1 MLEVRRLRLLRELA
15 TRGTIAATAEACSLT
30 PSAVSQQL
38 AALEREVRTPLL
50 IRDGRRLMLTEAAQ
64 VLVEHT
70 ERILAEL
77 EEAEASIAG
86 LAGEVRGVIRLA
98 AFPTAASSL
107 VASAIAS
114 CHASHPDLRVLL
126 EEQETDQAVSA
137 LTAGRIDVALVYEYN
152 LLADRTDPGIR
163 LIPLVREKLLLV
175 LPPAMEADDPITLS
189 ALRRESWVAPD
200 SDTALRTA
208 LWRAC
213 GLAGF
218 EPRLHY
224 TSDDYTVMLALVQA
238 GLGVSLVPQLALE
251 SVAADLQ
258 LREVT
263 DLLLTRT
270 VSAAIRAGTRGNPA
284 IVAVIRALQEAAEGL
299 RLTG

>member
-15 TRGTIAATAEACSLT
+15 ARGTIAATAEACSLT

-38 AALEREVRTPLL
+38 AALEREAGAPLL
-50 IRDGRRLMLTEAAQ
+50 IRDGRRLVLTEAAQ
-64 VLVEHT
+64 VLVGHT

-77 EEAEASIAG
+77 EEAQASVAG
-86 LAGEVRGVIRLA
+86 LAGEVRGVLRLA

-107 VASAIAS
+107 VPSAIAT
-114 CHASHPDLRVLL
+114 CRADHPDLRVLL
-126 EEQETDQAVSA
+126 DDLETGEALSA
-137 LTAGRIDVALVYEYN
+137 LKAGRIDVALVYEYN
-152 LLADRTDPGIR
+152 LLPDRADPGIR
-163 LIPLVREKLLLV
+163 LVPLVREKLLLV
-175 LPPAMEADDPITLS
+175 LPTSMKADDPLTLG
-189 ALRRESWVAPD
+189 ALRHESWVAPD

-238 GLGVSLVPQLALE
+238 GLGVALVPQLALA

-258 LREVT
+258 IREVT

-270 VSAAIRAGTRGNPA
+270 VSAAIRAGTRANPA
-284 IVAVIRALQEAAEGL
+284 VAAVINALQAAAVGL
-299 RLTG
+299 RLTR

>member
-15 TRGTIAATAEACSLT
+15 ARGTIAATAEACSLT

-86 LAGEVRGVIRLA
+86 LAGEVRGVTRLA

-107 VASAIAS
+107 VASAIAT
-114 CHASHPDLRVLL
+114 CHADHPDLRVLL
-126 EEQETDQAVSA
+126 EEQETDEA
-137 LTAGRIDVALVYEYN
+137 LPALKAGRIDVALVYEYN
-152 LLADRTDPGIR
+152 LLPDRADPGIR
-163 LIPLVREKLLLV
+163 LVPLVREKLLLV
-175 LPPAMEADDPITLS
+175 LPPAMKADNPLTLG
-189 ALRRESWVAPD
+189 ALRSESWVAPD

-238 GLGVSLVPQLALE
+238 GLGVALVPQLALE

-258 LREVT
+258 IREVT

-284 IVAVIRALQEAAEGL
+284 IAAVIRALQAAAEGL
-299 RLTG
+299 RLSG

>member
-15 TRGTIAATAEACSLT
+15 ARGTIAATAEACSLT

-50 IRDGRRLMLTEAAQ
+50 IRDGRRLILTEAAQ

-70 ERILAEL
+70 ERILADL
-77 EEAEASIAG
+77 EEAEASVAH
-86 LAGEVRGVIRLA
+86 LTSEVRGVIRLA

-107 VASAIAS
+107 VPSAIAS
-114 CHASHPDLRVLL
+114 CRTEHPDLRVLL
-126 EEQETDQAVSA
+126 DGRETEEALSAVK
-137 LTAGRIDVALVYEYN
+137 AGRLDVAVVYEYN
-152 LLADRTDPGIR
+152 LLADRADPGIR
-163 LIPLVREKLLLV
+163 LVPLVREKLLLV
-175 LPPAMEADDPITLS
+175 LPPAMKADNPIALG
-189 ALRRESWVAPD
+189 ALRGESWVAPD
-200 SDTALRTA
+200 SDTALRTS

-238 GLGVSLVPQLALE
+238 GLGVALVPQLALE

-258 LREVT
+258 VREVT

-284 IVAVIRALQEAAEGL
+284 IAAVIRALQEASEGL
-299 RLTG
+299 RLSG

>member
-15 TRGTIAATAEACSLT
+15 ARGTIAATAEACSLT

-50 IRDGRRLMLTEAAQ
+50 IRDGRRLVLTEAAQ
-64 VLVEHT
+64 VLVSHT

-77 EEAEASIAG
+77 EEAEANVAG
-86 LAGEVRGVIRLA
+86 LAGEVRGVLRLA

-107 VASAIAS
+107 VPSAIAT
-114 CHASHPDLRVLL
+114 CHTDHPDLRVLL
-126 EEQETDQAVSA
+126 DDLETEEAVSA
-137 LTAGRIDVALVYEYN
+137 LKAGRIDVALVYEYN
-152 LLADRTDPGIR
+152 LLPDRADPGIR
-163 LIPLVREKLLLV
+163 LVPLVREKLLLV
-175 LPPAMEADDPITLS
+175 LPTSMEAEDPLTLG
-189 ALRRESWVAPD
+189 ALRHESWVAPD

-238 GLGVSLVPQLALE
+238 GLGVALVPQLALE

-284 IVAVIRALQEAAEGL
+284 IAAAIHGLQAAAEGL

>member
-15 TRGTIAATAEACSLT
+15 AHGTIAATAQACSLT

-38 AALEREVRTPLL
+38 AALEREVHTPLL
-50 IRDGRRLMLTEAAQ
+50 IRDGRRLMLTGAAQ

-77 EEAEASIAG
+77 EEAQASIAG
-86 LAGEVRGVIRLA
+86 LTGEVRGVIRLA

-107 VASAIAS
+107 AASAIAT
-114 CHASHPDLRVLL
+114 CQDDHPDLRVVLDGR
-126 EEQETDQAVSA
+126 ETDEALSA
-137 LTAGRIDVALVYEYN
+137 LKAGHLDVALVYEYN
-152 LLADRTDPGIR
+152 LLPDRTDRGIR
-163 LIPLVREKLLLV
+163 LVPLVREKLLLV
-175 LPPAMEADDPITLS
+175 LPPAMKADDPLS
-189 ALRRESWVAPD
+189 LRALRDESWVAPD

-238 GLGVSLVPQLALE
+238 GLGVALVPQLALA

-258 LREVT
+258 IREVT

-270 VSAAIRAGTRGNPA
+270 VSAAIRAGTRANPA
-284 IVAVIRALQEAAEGL
+284 VAAVINALQAAAVGL
-299 RLTG
+299 RLTR

>member
-15 TRGTIAATAEACSLT
+15 ARGTIAATAEACLLT

-50 IRDGRRLMLTEAAQ
+50 IRDGRRLVLTEAAQ

-70 ERILAEL
+70 ERILADL
-77 EEAEASIAG
+77 EEAEASIVG

-107 VASAIAS
+107 VPSAIAA
-114 CHASHPDLRVLL
+114 CRTEHPDLRVLL
-126 EEQETDQAVSA
+126 DDQETDEA
-137 LTAGRIDVALVYEYN
+137 LAALKAGHLDMALVYEYN
-152 LLADRTDPGIR
+152 LLPDRADPGIR
-163 LIPLVREKLLLV
+163 LVPLVREKLLLV
-175 LPPAMEADDPITLS
+175 LPPEMKADDPITLA
-189 ALRRESWVAPD
+189 ALRHESWVAPD

-238 GLGVSLVPQLALE
+238 GLGVALVPQLALG

-258 LREVT
+258 FRDVT

-284 IVAVIRALQEAAEGL
+284 IAAVIRALQESAEGL
-299 RLTG
+299 RLAG

>member
-15 TRGTIAATAEACSLT
+15 ARGTIAATAEACSLT

-38 AALEREVRTPLL
+38 SALEREVRTPLL
-50 IRDGRRLMLTEAAQ
+50 IRDGRRLILTEAAQ

-70 ERILAEL
+70 ERILTDL
-77 EEAEASIAG
+77 EEAEASVAG
-86 LAGEVRGVIRLA
+86 LTSEVRGVIRLA

-107 VASAIAS
+107 VPSAIAS
-114 CHASHPDLRVLL
+114 CRTEHPDLRVLL
-126 EEQETDQAVSA
+126 DGRETEEALSAVK
-137 LTAGRIDVALVYEYN
+137 AGRLDLAVVYEYN
-152 LLADRTDPGIR
+152 LLADRADPGIR
-163 LIPLVREKLLLV
+163 LVPLVREKLLLV
-175 LPPAMEADDPITLS
+175 LPPAMKADNPITLGS
-189 ALRRESWVAPD
+189 LRGESWVAPD
-200 SDTALRTA
+200 SDTALRTS

-238 GLGVSLVPQLALE
+238 GLGVALVPQLALE

-270 VSAAIRAGTRGNPA
+270 VSAAIRAGTRANPA
-284 IVAVIRALQEAAEGL
+284 IAAVIRALQEASEGL

>member
-15 TRGTIAATAEACSLT
+15 ARGTIAATAEACSLT

-86 LAGEVRGVIRLA
+86 LTSEVRGIIRLA

-107 VASAIAS
+107 VPSAIAT
-114 CHASHPDLRVLL
+114 CQADHPDLRVVLDGR
-126 EEQETDQAVSA
+126 ETDEA
-137 LTAGRIDVALVYEYN
+137 LPALKAGHIDVALVYEYN
-152 LLADRTDPGIR
+152 LLPDLADRGIR
-163 LIPLVREKLLLV
+163 LVPLVREKLLLV
-175 LPPAMEADDPITLS
+175 LPPAMKAGDPFTLG
-189 ALRRESWVAPD
+189 ALRGESWVAPD

-224 TSDDYTVMLALVQA
+224 TSDDYTVLLALVQA
-238 GLGVSLVPQLALE
+238 GLGVALVPQLALE

-284 IVAVIRALQEAAEGL
+284 IAAVLRALQAAAEGL
-299 RLTG
+299 RFTS

>member
-15 TRGTIAATAEACSLT
+15 ARGTIAATAQACSLT

-38 AALEREVRTPLL
+38 TALEREVRTPLL
-50 IRDGRRLMLTEAAQ
+50 IRDGRKLVLTEAAQ

-70 ERILAEL
+70 ERILNDL
-77 EEAEASIAG
+77 EEAEASVAG
-86 LAGEVRGVIRLA
+86 LTSEVRGVIRLA

-107 VASAIAS
+107 VPSAIAS
-114 CHASHPDLRVLL
+114 CQVNHPDLRVLL
-126 EEQETDQAVSA
+126 DGRETEEA
-137 LTAGRIDVALVYEYN
+137 LADLKAGRLDVALIYEYN
-152 LLADRTDPGIR
+152 LLADRADPGTR
-163 LIPLVREKLLLV
+163 LVPLVREKLLLA
-175 LPPAMEADDPITLS
+175 LPPTMKADDPLTLG
-189 ALRRESWVAPD
+189 ALRGESWVAPD

-218 EPRLHY
+218 EPKLHY

-238 GLGVSLVPQLALE
+238 GLGVALVPQLALE
-251 SVAADLQ
+251 SVAADIQ
-258 LREVT
+258 VREVT
-263 DLLLTRT
+263 GLLLTRT
-270 VSAAIRAGTRGNPA
+270 VSAAIRAGTRRNPA
-284 IVAVIRALQEAAEGL
+284 IAAVIDALQQASEAL